1 MQAFAGNDL
10 SAEVPGLQRGD
21 ELGQMARTIE
31 VFKNSMIEAERLR
44 EQTERNKAAAETER
58 KTGMLRLADNFEA
71 GIKGVVDFE
80 SPRRPP
86 RCNRPRR
93 R

>member
-1 MQAFAGNDL
+1 VIVGLFAVIAVGNDL

-58 KTGMLRLADNFEA
+58 KTWISLRQ
-71 GIKGVVDFE
+71 
-80 SPRRPP
+80 
-86 RCNRPRR
+86 
-93 R
+93 